1 MRGRSV
7 VHGIRR
13 LTLVALYT
21 CMLLAAA
28 LLSQAS
34 AQTTAREEV
43 LVRALS
49 TSPSFRVR
57 AQAAVALSHAS
68 PDPGVLSAL
77 RVALHDSH
85 PSVKEA
91 SAAALRALEPKAPA
105 RRGSGRGGARYYVQI
120 GEPSAE
126 RLLSPHALKALR
138 EHLTQLVAKVDGVRL
153 APAREDREAA
163 SRVIARDGLV
173 GFSVESVVNTLE
185 KRADSVRV
193 KVAVV
198 VATYPGRDIRAML
211 SGSASVSGR
220 GASDEAQRQATA
232 VALESALR
240 SLPSVLESSR
250 LEARA
255 TPTLTR
261 TARARR

>member
-1 MRGRSV
+1 MCAG
-7 VHGIRR
+7 
-13 LTLVALYT
+13 
-21 CMLLAAA
+21 MLLAAA
-28 LLSQAS
+28 FSSPAS
-34 AQTTAREEV
+34 AQTTPREEV
-43 LVRALS
+43 LMRALA

-57 AQAAVALSHAS
+57 AQAAVALSQAS
-68 PDPGVLSAL
+68 PDPRVLSAL
-77 RVALHDSH
+77 RVALNDSH

-91 SAAALRALEPKAPA
+91 SAAALKALEAAAPA
-105 RRGSGRGGARYYVQI
+105 RPRNGHGSARYYVQI

-126 RLLSPHALKALR
+126 KLLSPQALKALR

-163 SRVIARDGLV
+163 ARVMARDDLV
-173 GFSVESVVNTLE
+173 GFSVESVVSSLE

-220 GASDEAQRQATA
+220 GEGEQAQRQATA

-240 SLPSVLESSR
+240 QLPSVLEASR
-250 LEARA
+250 LEASA
-255 TPTLTR
+255 TPTLARSNRAR
-261 TARARR
+261 TRARR